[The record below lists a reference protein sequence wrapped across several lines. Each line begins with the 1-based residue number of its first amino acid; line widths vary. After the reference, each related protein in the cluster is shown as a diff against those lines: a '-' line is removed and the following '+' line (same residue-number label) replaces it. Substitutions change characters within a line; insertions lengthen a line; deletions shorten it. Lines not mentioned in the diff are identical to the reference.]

1 MKAEEIFKKLWIQ
14 YSGQNPSVKKIHQLF
29 RDKGEEIVND
39 HVAFRTFNDP
49 RVGIDVIAR
58 PFIEA
63 GYVKKEDYKFEVKK
77 LRASH
82 FELPGMPK
90 SPRVFISEL
99 LLEEFSSEL
108 QKTIRDHLDAVPAKV
123 FSAPDLIFRGSI
135 FEPISYEVYNRLRL
149 ESEYAAW
156 LYVYGYRANHFT
168 VSINYLKN
176 FQEIVAV
183 NSFLKEQD
191 FLLNSSGGEI
201 KGNPT
206 ELLEQS
212 STLADKVEVSFS
224 EGKHVIPSCYYEFAR
239 RYKDSQDNLF
249 NGFVPGSADKIFEST
264 NFRK

>member
-14 YSGQNPSVKKIHQLF
+14 YSGQNPSVEKIHQLF

-63 GYVKKEDYKFEVKK
+63 GYVKKEDYKFETKK
-77 LRASH
+77 LKAIH
-82 FELPGMPK
+82 YELPGQPK

-99 LLEEFSSEL
+99 LLEEFSEKL
-108 QKTIRDHLDAVPAKV
+108 QKTIKDHLDAVSAEI

-135 FEPISYEVYNRLRL
+135 FEPISYEVYNQLRS

-168 VSINYLKN
+168 VSINYLEH
-176 FQEIVAV
+176 FAGIEEV
-183 NSFLKEQD
+183 NSFLKSEG
-191 FLLNSSGGEI
+191 FSLNSAGGEI
-201 KGNPT
+201 KGTPDQ
-206 ELLEQS
+206 LLEQS
-212 STLADKVEVSFS
+212 STLADPVEIDFAD
-224 EGKHVIPSCYYEFAR
+224 GNYVIPSCYYEFAH
-239 RYKDSQDNLF
+239 RYKDNKGDLF
-249 NGFVPGSADKIFEST
+249 NGFVAGSADKIFEST
-264 NFRK
+264 DFRK